1 MLLVLLLLPP
11 VCCKGVGGGPPVDSV
26 DLVGPLVT
34 AAVQVTGTNT
44 VFCGHKQVGEAVLG
58 CVVVLAV
65 VVVVVVGVVEVVV
78 LVVVEVD

>member
-11 VCCKGVGGGPPVDSV
+11 VCCKGVGGGPPVDSG

-58 CVVVLAV
+58 FVVLAA